1 MEKQKVHAIEEPDSI
16 RGMRLDCGD
25 DRIFWFRDDLHNP
38 YPVSTLGMSTVHR
51 GHMWGYVLSAE
62 EAQLPPSR
70 GAVIKTYCQRVYLGF
85 VTIDDPKEIE
95 DRAKNF
101 GPFLENSI
109 DNWDEFYG
117 EIVREGRAPTVPNVT
132 IDLKELS
139 YQELAEQLK
148 KCAKANMRCWCLHFK
163 GMYVADPVYIAGE
176 QFVKE
181 RGIEE
186 NEYTGMLTGL
196 ETKGLATDRGQF
208 LLCKAAVD
216 HEEVGTLLE
225 SDEPTETVIE
235 KIKQSKQ
242 GQEWWQ
248 QVQEYLSEFG
258 HRLTAAILDVN
269 FPTWY
274 EDPTPVIENIR
285 SLLPKMKNGWDFEKD
300 LQETRIQREEAISR
314 CKQTLKPE
322 DKEAFEKN
330 LPKWQNAYQY
340 NEDHWFYLEQVN
352 FSALRY
358 AALETGR
365 RLCQLGIMENPD
377 DVFHLTC
384 DELVEPLESLGE
396 AEIPARYAYSHLL
409 RPLVT
414 YRKKQYKEA
423 ESEKPPPFIGNVPE
437 KIEDPIAIKVF
448 GLTDFVLEKAREEA
462 GDTEANVIEAF
473 EGFPGAPGVVEG
485 PARIIMH
492 HDGFPT
498 LKSGDI
504 LVCPYTSP
512 AWTPIFPKIKGV
524 VTDSGGMLTHA
535 AITAREYGIPA
546 VVGTWVATTSIKDGD
561 VIRINGTEGRV
572 EIISRA
578 QGG

>member
-1 MEKQKVHAIEEPDSI
+1 MENQKVRAIEEPDSI

-51 GHMWGYVLSAE
+51 GHMWGYALSAE

-70 GAVIKTYCQRVYLGF
+70 GAVIKTHCQRVYLGF

-95 DRAKNF
+95 SRAKNF
-101 GPFLENSI
+101 GPFLEKNI
-109 DNWDEFYG
+109 NNWDEFYG
-117 EIVREGRAPTVPNVT
+117 EIVREGRDLTVPNVT
-132 IDLKELS
+132 LDLTELS
-139 YQELAEQLK
+139 YQELAEQLR
-148 KCAKANMRCWCLHFK
+148 KCEKANMRCWYLHFK
-163 GMYVADPVYIAGE
+163 GMYVADTVYIQGE

-181 RGIEE
+181 HGMEE
-186 NEYTGMLTGL
+186 KDYTQLLTGA

-208 LLCKAAVD
+208 LLCSSAVD
-216 HEEVGTLLE
+216 REEVRALLE
-225 SDEPTETVIE
+225 SAEPTEAVID
-235 KIKQSKQ
+235 KIQLSKQ

-274 EDPTPVIENIR
+274 ENPTPVIENIR
-285 SLLPKMKNGWDFEKD
+285 SMIPKMRSGWDFEKD
-300 LQETRIQREEAISR
+300 LQETRAKREKAINR
-314 CKQTLKPE
+314 FEQTLKPE
-322 DKEAFEKN
+322 DKEVFEEN

-352 FSALRY
+352 FCALRY
-358 AALETGR
+358 AAMEAGR
-365 RLCQLGIMENPD
+365 RLCQLGIMDNPE
-377 DVFHLTC
+377 DVFHVTC
-384 DELVEPLESLGE
+384 DELVEPLEGLEE
-396 AEIPARYAYSHLL
+396 AETPARYAYSHLL
-409 RPLVT
+409 RPLVA
-414 YRKKQYKEA
+414 YRKKQYEEA
-423 ESEKPPPFIGNVPE
+423 EAEKPPAFIGNVPE

-448 GLTDFVLEKAREEA
+448 GLTDFVLEKARGET
-462 GDTEANVIEAF
+462 GDTEAKVIEAF

-492 HDGFPT
+492 HDGFPK
-498 LKSGDI
+498 LKSDDI

-546 VVGTWVATTSIKDGD
+546 VVGTWVATTAIKDGD

>member
-1 MEKQKVHAIEEPDSI
+1 MENQKVRQTEEPDSI

-25 DRIFWFRDDLHNP
+25 DGIFWFRDDLHNP

-70 GAVIKTYCQRVYLGF
+70 GAVIKTHCQRVYLGF
-85 VTIDDPKEIE
+85 VTIEDQKEIE
-95 DRAKNF
+95 KRAQNF

-109 DNWDEFYG
+109 NNWDEFYG
-117 EIVREGRAPTVPNVT
+117 EIVREGRDLTVPNVT
-132 IDLKELS
+132 IDLTKLS
-139 YQELAEQLK
+139 YQELANQLR
-148 KCAKANMRCWCLHFK
+148 KCEKTNMRCWYLHFK
-163 GMYVADPVYIAGE
+163 GMYVADTVYIQGE

-181 RGIEE
+181 RGMEE
-186 NEYTGMLTGL
+186 KEYTQMLTGA
-196 ETKGLATDRGQF
+196 ETKGLATDRGQY
-208 LLCKAAVD
+208 LLCKEAVD
-216 HEEVGTLLE
+216 HEEVSALLD
-225 SDEPTETVIE
+225 SDETTEAVIE
-235 KIKQSKQ
+235 KMKQNKQ
-242 GQEWWQ
+242 GQAWWKQ
-248 QVQEYLSEFG
+248 LEEYLSEFG

-285 SLLPKMKNGWDFEKD
+285 SMLPKMRGGWDFEKD
-300 LQETRIQREEAISR
+300 LQDTRNQREEAINR
-314 CKQTLKPE
+314 FKKTLNSE
-322 DKEAFEKN
+322 DRDAFETN

-352 FSALRY
+352 FCGLRY
-358 AALETGR
+358 AAMETGR
-365 RLCQLGIMENPD
+365 RLCRLGILENPE

-384 DELVEPLESLGE
+384 DELVEPLESLAE
-396 AEIPARYAYSHLL
+396 AEVPARYAYSHLL
-409 RPLVT
+409 RPLVA
-414 YRKKQYKEA
+414 YRREQCEQA

-437 KIEDPIAIKVF
+437 RIEDPIAIKVF
-448 GLTDFVLEKAREEA
+448 GLADFVLEKAREDT
-462 GDTEANVIEAF
+462 GDADAEVIEAF
-473 EGFPGAPGVVEG
+473 EGFPGAPGLVEG

-492 HDGFPT
+492 HDGFPR

-546 VVGTWVATTSIKDGD
+546 VVGTWTATSSVKDGD
-561 VIRINGTEGRV
+561 VIRIDGTEGRV

-578 QGG
+578 Q

>member
-1 MEKQKVHAIEEPDSI
+1 MENKEVRVIEEPDSI
-16 RGMRLDCGD
+16 RGMRLAYGD
-25 DRIFWFRDDLHNP
+25 DKIFWFRDDLHNP

-51 GHMWGYVLSAE
+51 GHMWGYALSAE

-70 GAVIKTYCQRVYLGF
+70 GAVIKTHCQRVYLGF

-95 DRAKNF
+95 DRAKHF

-117 EIVREGRAPTVPNVT
+117 EITREGRDLTVPNVT
-132 IDLKELS
+132 IDLTELS

-148 KCAKANMRCWCLHFK
+148 KCAQVNLRCWYLHFK
-163 GMYVADPVYIAGE
+163 GMYVADSVYIEGE
-176 QFVKE
+176 QFVKD
-181 RGIEE
+181 RGMEE
-186 NEYTGMLTGL
+186 KEYTRMLTGF
-196 ETKGLATDRGQF
+196 ETKGLATDRGQY

-216 HEEVGTLLE
+216 HEEVSTLLE
-225 SDEPTETVIE
+225 SDEPTEKVID
-235 KIKQSKQ
+235 KLKQSTQ
-242 GQEWWQ
+242 GQEWWKQ
-248 QVQEYLSEFG
+248 LQEYLSEFG

-274 EDPTPVIENIR
+274 EDPIPVIENIR
-285 SLLPKMKNGWDFEKD
+285 SMLPKIRSGWDFEKD
-300 LQETRIQREEAISR
+300 LRENRHRREEAINR
-314 CKQTLKPE
+314 FRQTLSPE
-322 DKEAFEKN
+322 DKEVFEKN
-330 LPKWQNAYQY
+330 LPRWQKAYQY
-340 NEDHWFYLEQVN
+340 NEDHWFYVEQVN
-352 FSALRY
+352 FSGLRY
-358 AALETGR
+358 AAMEAGK
-365 RLCQLGIMENPD
+365 RLSRLSIIENPE

-384 DELVEPLESLGE
+384 DELVEPLESLEE
-396 AEIPARYAYSHLL
+396 AEIPGRYAYTHLL
-409 RPLVT
+409 RPLIA
-414 YRKKQYKEA
+414 YRKKRYAEA
-423 ESEKPPPFIGNVPE
+423 ELDKPPAFIGNVHE
-437 KIEDPIAIKVF
+437 KLDDPIAIKVF
-448 GLTDFVLEKAREEA
+448 GITDFVLEKARKET
-462 GDTEANVIEAF
+462 GKTEAEVIESF

-492 HDGFPT
+492 HDGFPR

-546 VVGTWVATTSIKDGD
+546 VVGTWAATSSIKDGD

-572 EIISRA
+572 EILSRA